1 MKGVIFVKYTE
12 GEKLKSGDL
21 VVMTNKKYNGLILE
35 IESID
40 RRDGTN
46 YFDITLKQ
54 PGFNGVFRISKCGLT
69 NLERYRV

>member
-1 MKGVIFVKYTE
+1 MKYTE
-12 GEKLKSGDL
+12 GEKLKNGDL

-54 PGFNGVFRISKCGLT
+54 PGFDGGFRISKCGLT